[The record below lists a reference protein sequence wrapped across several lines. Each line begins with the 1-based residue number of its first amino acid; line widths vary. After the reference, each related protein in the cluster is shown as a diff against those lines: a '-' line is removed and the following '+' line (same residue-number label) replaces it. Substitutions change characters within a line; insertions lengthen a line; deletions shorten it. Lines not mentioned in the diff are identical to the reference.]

1 VRELTVKTP
10 CIADDEQRLY
20 GSGLASVQKMCA
32 LLISAAGCGEEMVQE
47 TFLKSG
53 WETALVAIPFIGLL
67 FFAVFGLDAVIGR
80 SKKKD
85 RRRRPASGQDEDGM
99 GYYTD
104 PDGRRWKERRKAKRP
119 E

>member
-1 VRELTVKTP
+1 
-10 CIADDEQRLY
+10 
-20 GSGLASVQKMCA
+20 M
-32 LLISAAGCGEEMVQE
+32 QE

-85 RRRRPASGQDEDGM
+85 RRRKPPSGQGQN
-99 GYYTD
+99 GTGFYSD
-104 PDGRRWKERRKAKRP
+104 PSGRQWKDRRKAKRP